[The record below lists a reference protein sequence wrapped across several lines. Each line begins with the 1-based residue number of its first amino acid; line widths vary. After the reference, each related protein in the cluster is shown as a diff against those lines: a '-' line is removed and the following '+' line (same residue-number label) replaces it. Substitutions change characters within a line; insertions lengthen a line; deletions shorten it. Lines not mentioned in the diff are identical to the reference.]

1 MESKMNGEENWKQWL
16 DMQPGEYEMMERIE
30 RIFKQWNNDWGVFH
44 YMGNIS
50 AQTERVFITNKNIW
64 MVILLFS
71 CIKHCDH

>member
-1 MESKMNGEENWKQWL
+1 MESKINGEENWKQWL

-71 CIKHCDH
+71 CIKHCGH